1 MNGVSERMIET
12 ITEKARALM
21 IESQAPIQFW
31 GEAVNTASYLHQ
43 RTPSAALNSKTPYE
57 VLNGYG
63 KPEKDENG
71 KPIDYKALLHHL
83 RRFGCYVYKRIPKEQ
98 RIDSKMGAR
107 SKPAMMV
114 SYVHNST
121 TLWRVYDFHHQK
133 VVQWSDAIFDEERN
147 VHMSCSIAPN
157 EKEETEDPFGLP
169 EGEPTQVEY
178 IEEDDTSEISTEACQ
193 SSGSDARQSSG
204 SDIESSVHTEHQSEN
219 IRQEEQYPEQQ
230 PPEQPK
236 PLNTSTTEAL
246 KKEGFTK
253 PTEQRASRRM
263 TRSQRAQVLD
273 ESPNLA
279 TQIIE
284 EDDPVTYEEAMTG
297 SKKQF
302 WKKAMEEEYNSITT
316 NETFTL
322 VNHIRAAELNPVG
335 RKWVYKTKQNRD
347 NSERYKARLVIKGC
361 EQVKGIDFEEMYAPV
376 GKLTTLRY
384 LLSLAAKLDWK
395 IHHLDVV
402 TAFLNPKI
410 DSEVHMELSTGIEWL
425 DPAVPTNACVRLNKA
440 LNGLKQAPRLWHE
453 DINSFV
459 LSLDFRQS
467 NADPNLY
474 IRRDVLLLLY
484 VEDILIFH
492 TDDSAGEE
500 VKKALKDKYKMSD
513 LRPATKLLGLEID
526 RDEDGITLSQ
536 QAYIEM
542 ILRRFDMHEA
552 NCISTPMD
560 SNVRLYEYEEDE
572 GYADTALYQSIIG
585 SLIYAALGTRQDLA
599 HTVTSLSRYSA
610 EPRAR
615 HMATG
620 KRALRYL
627 KKTATTRLQYFS
639 SSTTELHGY
648 TDSDW
653 AQDSQ
658 DRKSQGGYVFM
669 TNGPISWQSR
679 KQEIVALSTT
689 EAEYVACS
697 EAAREAQWLIQL
709 QKDVTGSQPQGP
721 TTIYCYAFGVT
732 GILPG
737 S

>member
-1 MNGVSERMIET
+1 
-12 ITEKARALM
+12 M
-21 IESQAPIQFW
+21 IESQSPIQFW

-43 RTPSAALNSKTPYE
+43 RTPSAALNGKTPYE

-71 KPIDYKALLHHL
+71 KPIDYKASLHHL
-83 RRFGCYVYKRIPKEQ
+83 HRFGCYVSKRIPKEQ

-107 SKPAMMV
+107 SKLAMMV
-114 SYVHNST
+114 GYVHDST
-121 TLWRVYDFHHQK
+121 TLWRVSDFDHQK

-147 VHMSCSIAPN
+147 AHMSCSMAPN
-157 EKEETEDPFGLP
+157 EKAETEDPFGLP

-193 SSGSDARQSSG
+193 RSGSDARQSSG
-204 SDIESSVHTEHQSEN
+204 SDINTSVHTERRSEN
-219 IRQEEQYPEQQ
+219 ICQEEEYPEQQ

-236 PLNTSTTEAL
+236 PWNTSTREAL
-246 KKEGFTK
+246 KKKGFSK

-263 TRSQRAQVLD
+263 TRSQRTQVLD
-273 ESPNLA
+273 ESANLA
-279 TQIIE
+279 AQNIQ
-284 EDDPVTYEEAMTG
+284 EDDPATYEEAMTG

-322 VNHIRAAELNPVG
+322 VNPIRAAQLNPIG
-335 RKWVYKTKQNRD
+335 CKWVYKTKRNRD
-347 NSERYKARLVIKGC
+347 NSERYKARLVIKRY
-361 EQVKGIDFEEMYAPV
+361 EQVKGIDFKETYAPV

-384 LLSLAAKLDWK
+384 LPSLATKLDWK

-410 DSEVHMELSTGIEWL
+410 DSEVHMELPTGIEWL

-440 LNGLKQAPRLWHE
+440 LYGLKQAPRLWHE
-453 DINSFV
+453 DINSFL
-459 LSLDFRQS
+459 LSLDFRQL

-474 IRRDVLLLLY
+474 IRHDVLLLLN
-484 VEDILIFH
+484 VDDILVFH

-500 VKKALKDKYKMSD
+500 VKKALKDKYKISD
-513 LRPATKLLGLEID
+513 LGPATKFLGLEID
-526 RDEDGITLSQ
+526 PDEDGITLTQ
-536 QAYIEM
+536 QANIEM

-552 NCISTPMD
+552 NGVSTPMD
-560 SNVRLYEYEEDE
+560 PNVKLYEYEEDE
-572 GYADTALYQSIIG
+572 GYADTALYQSIVR
-585 SLIYAALGTRQDLA
+585 SLMYAALGTRRDLA
-599 HTVTSLSRYSA
+599 HTVAALSRYSA
-610 EPRAR
+610 KPQAR
-615 HMATG
+615 HMATA

-627 KKTATTRLQYFS
+627 KKTATARLRYS
-639 SSTTELHGY
+639 SSRTTELHGY

-658 DRKSQGGYVFM
+658 DRKLQGGYVFM

-679 KQEIVALSTT
+679 KQEIMALSTT

-709 QKDVTGSQPQGP
+709 QKDVTGSQP
-721 TTIYCYAFGVT
+721 
-732 GILPG
+732 
-737 S
+737 